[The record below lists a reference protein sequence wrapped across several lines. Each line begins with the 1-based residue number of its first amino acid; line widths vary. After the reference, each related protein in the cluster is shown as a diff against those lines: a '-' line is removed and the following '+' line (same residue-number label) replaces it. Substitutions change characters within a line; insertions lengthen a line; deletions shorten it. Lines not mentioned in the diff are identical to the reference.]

1 MKHLFSLGR
10 FAVIFSFLGWA
21 LAAAPRLQAQS
32 LEGLTVTGID
42 VNYVGPQTVSKD
54 RVLANMR
61 TKVGAHYSE
70 AVVEDDIRG
79 LYDTGKV
86 QNVRI
91 YGEPRG
97 NGVHVQVILATRA
110 LITSIEIDG
119 AHQISAAS
127 ARKAIKF
134 KLPAEVNAEKLEDGR
149 QAIVDL
155 YQKKGYTGVTVDLR
169 LVNNEE
175 HGTARAVYTINEG
188 EQGAV
193 REVRFEGNHVFSDQ
207 RLRHQMKTRPKTFY
221 SFLDKSGRLDQ
232 TQLEQDLDSIREYY
246 QNHGYIDI
254 AIPEVR
260 QERIN
265 NGVRIVIV
273 VKEGPQYHIHK
284 LAFTGD
290 TMTNE
295 KKLRAILKMKEGSIY
310 SPKGLEDDV
319 KSMNDGY
326 GAGGF
331 VDVEIQPEGTPA
343 GPGLVDLTYNIREG
357 DRSFVERVNIVG
369 NTRTKDK
376 VIRREILVL
385 PGDVYNTIRVDVSK
399 KRLDNLNYFDR
410 VETFPEPTGIPTRRD
425 LLVQVEE
432 KRTGSLQFGAGYSTI
447 DSIIGF
453 VEFSQANFDLFNF
466 PSFTGGGQKFRARAQ
481 FGSQRQDYSIA
492 LAEPYFLDYRLSLAG
507 ELFYHDADFLSTL
520 YNERDYGFS
529 IGTRLSLGAF
539 TSLGTTY
546 RLENIEIYD
555 VSSSASAAIQSQA
568 GTSLKSEVTPD
579 FNYDTRDNVFL
590 TRRGHRI
597 IVTPH
602 IAGGFL
608 GGVVQTYGADI
619 RATQYFPLPLDNI
632 IFVDGEVA
640 VIDNWGG
647 SNAGVP
653 IFDRLFLG
661 GSNDLR
667 GFDYRDVSPRDING
681 EPIGGKT
688 LARITVEETFPI
700 LPNNKVRFATFFD
713 AGMVNLGAYDFNTS
727 QLASDVGIGLR
738 LDLPVGPIRI
748 DYGIPIQGK
757 QFGSGGHFNFNVGYQ
772 F

>member
-10 FAVIFSFLGWA
+10 LAVIFSFLGWT

-32 LEGLTVTGID
+32 LEGVTVTSID
-42 VNYVGPQTVSKD
+42 VNYVGPETVSKD

-61 TKVGAHYSE
+61 TKVGAPYSE

-91 YGEPRG
+91 YGEPQG

-119 AHQISAAS
+119 AQQISAKS
-127 ARKAIKF
+127 VRNAIKF
-134 KLPAEVNAEKLEDGR
+134 KLPAEANAEKLEDGR

-155 YQKKGYTGVTVDLR
+155 YQRKGYTGVTVDLSV
-169 LVNNEE
+169 VNNEE
-175 HGTARAVYTINEG
+175 HGTARAVYTVKEG

-193 REVRFEGNHVFSDQ
+193 REVRFEGNHVFSDH
-207 RLRHQMKTRPKTFY
+207 RLRHQMKTRPKTLI
-221 SFLDKSGRLDQ
+221 SFLDKSGQLDQ

-260 QERIN
+260 QERLK

-273 VKEGPQYHIHK
+273 VNEGVKYHVRK
-284 LAFTGD
+284 LAFTGETVTD
-290 TMTNE
+290 A
-295 KKLRAILKMKEGSIY
+295 KRLRTILKMKEGSVY
-310 SPKGLEDDV
+310 SPKGLEDDT
-319 KSMNDGY
+319 KAMTDGY

-331 VDVEIQPEGTPA
+331 VDVDIQPEGTPA
-343 GPGLVDLTYNIREG
+343 GPGLVDLTYNIKEG
-357 DRSFVERVNIVG
+357 DRSFVERVNVVG

-385 PGDVYNTIRVDVSK
+385 PGDVYNTVRIDLSK
-399 KRLDNLNYFDR
+399 SRLENLNYFEH
-410 VETFPEPTGIPTRRD
+410 VETFPEPTGIPSRKN

-453 VEFSQANFDLFNF
+453 IEFTQANFDLLNF
-466 PSFTGGGQKFRARAQ
+466 PSFSGAGQKFRARAQ
-481 FGSQRQDYSIA
+481 FGSQRQDYSVS
-492 LAEPYFLDYRLSLAG
+492 LEEPYFLGYRLSLGG

-520 YNERDYGFS
+520 YNERDYGLS
-529 IGTRLSLGAF
+529 ITTRLPIGAF
-539 TSLGTTY
+539 AYVGGTY
-546 RLENIEIYD
+546 SFENIEIYN
-555 VSSSASAAIQSQA
+555 VSAAASDLIKMEA
-568 GTSLKSEVTPD
+568 GSKLKSALTPT
-579 FNYDTRDNVFL
+579 FVYDTRDNVFL
-590 TRRGHRI
+590 THRGHRI
-597 IVTPH
+597 ILTPH
-602 IAGGFL
+602 VAGGFL
-608 GGVVQTYGADI
+608 GGDVQTYGFDVQAS
-619 RATQYFPLPLDNI
+619 QYFPLPLDNI
-632 IFVDGEVA
+632 LLLNGEVA
-640 VIDNWGG
+640 VTDTWGSG
-647 SNAGVP
+647 DEVP

-667 GFDYRDVSPRDING
+667 GFEYRDVSPRDQNG
-681 EPIGGKT
+681 EPLGGKT
-688 LARITVEETFPI
+688 LARFTIEETFPVI
-700 LPNNKVRFATFFD
+700 PKVRFATFFD
-713 AGMVNLGAYDFNTS
+713 TGFVNADAYDFGTS

-738 LDLPVGPIRI
+738 LDLPIGPLRI

-757 QFGSGGHFNFNVGYQ
+757 QFGTGGQFNFNVGYQ